1 MVMRALVYV
10 KKAFVTPFITV
21 VRCSSAAIGE
31 KPGRE
36 TVARIESEP
45 VMRESKQVLYRARK
59 RSDVTLDGLFGGLAG
74 GAMMVVYLV
83 LWGWMGGEPPQTV
96 LGLFDPNQ
104 LGVPLTGLLTHL
116 AISAVYGIL
125 FGLIWWALHRVLA
138 FRVTAWLAGVA
149 YGLALLTVAKAVI
162 LPLSGTPLAEIP
174 TLHFALAH
182 MLYGAVLGF
191 VCERAASQEP

>member
-74 GAMMVVYLV
+74 GAVMVVYLV
-83 LWGWMGGEPPQTV
+83 LWGWTDGATPQAV
-96 LGLFDPNQ
+96 LGLFDPDRR
-104 LGVPLTGLLTHL
+104 GVPLTGLLTHL

-125 FGLIWWALHRVLA
+125 YGLVWWALRWSLRFGA
-138 FRVTAWLAGVA
+138 TAWLIGVV
-149 YGLALLTVAKAVI
+149 YGLALLTIAKAII

-182 MLYGAVLGF
+182 LLYGAVLGF
-191 VCERAASQEP
+191 VCERAAEQEA